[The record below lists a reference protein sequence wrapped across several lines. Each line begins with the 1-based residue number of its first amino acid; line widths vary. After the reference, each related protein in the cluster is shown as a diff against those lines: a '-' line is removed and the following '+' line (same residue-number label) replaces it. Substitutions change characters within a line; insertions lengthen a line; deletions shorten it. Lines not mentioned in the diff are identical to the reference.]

1 MKNVILL
8 VIAALL
14 LTFSTTAQSPILNE
28 LSVHTTHSHTSH
40 LLTVSR
46 SHVSG
51 NSLPEVLDHAFD
63 SLTLYST
70 IKGFNAAM
78 YLPDG
83 TLWKRATG
91 LATELPTQTPL
102 TTDHLMGMGS
112 ITKSFISVTLLLM
125 YEEGLLDLD
134 DSISQYI
141 GPYPNV
147 PSQTTIRQLLSHRS
161 GISDYLNENPAMIE
175 NWISYPDSIWI
186 ADTILNHYV
195 LKPNYPVGT
204 DWSYSNTN
212 YLLAGKIIERITGQH
227 WYEEVRTRIL
237 TPYALVHTFA
247 YPWESYGDQPSSH
260 VWLDLDGDGSVEDLQ
275 GFGFPDAGLFSLAS
289 SAGCY
294 LSTPEDLV
302 RFSQLVYGGDVLK
315 DSTLI
320 EMITDYVVG
329 PANFEYG
336 LGTSM
341 YSLGVPLE
349 NHGHDGNLFYKSFAL
364 HFPSE
369 EMSLAV
375 QQNDDR
381 TWVLLPNDE
390 PFDLFFLFV
399 GLLDTY
405 LNYTEPSAV
414 SERDLVFKQITLS
427 PNPAVDEAKIQFQLQ
442 RASEIT
448 LHISATNGSI
458 VKSYPFD
465 TLSEGDH
472 ALNLDLSGIP
482 TGLYFLQIGTGAQ
495 TVAKAFVIR

>member
-1 MKNVILL
+1 MKNVILFVVA
-8 VIAALL
+8 VILIP
-14 LTFSTTAQSPILNE
+14 FFTTAQSSILNE
-28 LSVHTTHSHTSH
+28 LPVHTTHSHTSH
-40 LLTVSR
+40 VLTVSR
-46 SHVSG
+46 SHLSG
-51 NSLPEVLDHAFD
+51 NSLSEVLDHAFD

-78 YLPDG
+78 FLPDG

-91 LATELPTQTPL
+91 LATELPEQNPL

-112 ITKSFISVTLLLM
+112 ITKSFVSVTLLLM

-134 DSISQYI
+134 DSIGQYLD
-141 GPYPNV
+141 PYPNV
-147 PSQTTIRQLLSHRS
+147 PGYTTIRQLLSHRS
-161 GISDYLNENPAMIE
+161 GISDYLNENPAMIQDWVT
-175 NWISYPDSIWI
+175 NPDSIWI
-186 ADTILNHYV
+186 ADTLLNNYV

-212 YLLAGKIIERITGQH
+212 YLLAGRIIERITGRH
-227 WYEEVRTRIL
+227 WFEEVRTRIL
-237 TPYALVHTFA
+237 TPYELIHTFA
-247 YPWESYGDQPSSH
+247 YPWESYGNQPFSH

-275 GFGFPDAGLFSLAS
+275 GFGFPDDGLFSLAS

-315 DSTLI
+315 DSTLL

-341 YSLGVPLE
+341 YSVGVPLE

-369 EMSLAV
+369 QMSLAV

-381 TWVLLPNDE
+381 TWVLLPNGE
-390 PFDLFFLFV
+390 PFDLFFLFI

-405 LNYTEPSAV
+405 LNYTEPTAV
-414 SERDLVFKQITLS
+414 NQNDLTSENLKLS
-427 PNPAVDEAKIQFQLQ
+427 PNPAGDETKVQFQLQ
-442 RASEIT
+442 NATEIT
-448 LHISATNGSI
+448 LFITATDGSTLR
-458 VKSYPFD
+458 SYPYG
-465 TLSEGDH
+465 TLPEGDH
-472 ALNLDLSGIP
+472 TLNLDLSDLSS
-482 TGLYFLQIGTGAQ
+482 GLYFLQIGTGVHA
-495 TVAKAFVIR
+495 VAKTLVIR